1 MLLIKQAN
9 LFLVGGQQTH
19 VKHFPSLT
27 RQEKKIVRK
36 SCTVSDGGTTRHI
49 WHSKLRD
56 NRCGVVGAAKKMLH
70 ECKVAQRCRAAAQS
84 RDVECTTPTVSHMK
98 RLFHW
103 MYNTPSSKFFLK
115 QTSEPFSYN
124 FCVVTRVSHA
134 KLCWDP
140 SVLVDYAIN
149 SLQKTLVVHI
159 AFSPALTHLT
169 LKSDKSLQLMK
180 RDRAMRDRSLD
191 RKVQQRTK
199 HGGATEQHA
208 VGKRILKLPHC
219 NFLHNIHNTQKT
231 VLHA

>member
-84 RDVECTTPTVSHMK
+84 RDVEHTTPTVSHMK

-169 LKSDKSLQLMK
+169 LKSDKSLQFMK
-180 RDRAMRDRSLD
+180 RTA
-191 RKVQQRTK
+191 Q
-199 HGGATEQHA
+199 
-208 VGKRILKLPHC
+208 
-219 NFLHNIHNTQKT
+219 
-231 VLHA
+231 